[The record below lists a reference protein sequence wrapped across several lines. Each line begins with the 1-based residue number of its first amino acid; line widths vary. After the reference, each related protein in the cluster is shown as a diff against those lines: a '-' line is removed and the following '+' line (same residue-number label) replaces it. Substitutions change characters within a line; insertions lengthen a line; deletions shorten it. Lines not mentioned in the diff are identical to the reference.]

1 MEYTFEHWVNQVMH
15 AHPLL
20 ARAAIEFSS
29 WGVAL
34 FGVMAVGLWLLSP
47 PGHTTWKR
55 ACAAGLSAA
64 AVGLLVNQM
73 IIHLWERA
81 RPYDAHHSIVPLVTP
96 SVDPSFPSDHATAA
110 FSIAFGVFFV
120 SRRAG
125 WLFLGFATLVA
136 MSRVLVGMHYPTD
149 VLASLVISAAAGYLT
164 ARVLMRPL
172 LMPMIAFVGRFT
184 DAALARVAVLTPIRH
199 TVLQPRFRARAVALV
214 CALVLVRIVAAEWG
228 HVLDEMPLATI
239 AAWLAVAALAVRLS
253 AERFWPHDTVT

>member
-20 ARAAIEFSS
+20 ARAAVEFSS

-96 SVDPSFPSDHATAA
+96 SMDPSFPSDHATAA
-110 FSIAFGVFFV
+110 FS
-120 SRRAG
+120 
-125 WLFLGFATLVA
+125 
-136 MSRVLVGMHYPTD
+136 
-149 VLASLVISAAAGYLT
+149 
-164 ARVLMRPL
+164 
-172 LMPMIAFVGRFT
+172 IAFVGRFT